1 MTRQI
6 KALSLTQPW
15 AWLVANGHKDI
26 ENRTWRTNYRGWV
39 YIHAS
44 KRMTGADY
52 RRVAEFTA
60 RVNPAIKLP
69 PIGQLTDL
77 GGIVGAVKI
86 VGCVNN
92 SDSPWWMGPF
102 GFTLRFARPIPF
114 TPCKGALG
122 FFDHGLDNLPDPRKF
137 VLTPEEASYLDTSDL

>member
-26 ENRTWRTNYRGWV
+26 ENRPWHTKYRGWF

-44 KRMTGADY
+44 LRMTGTDY
-52 RRVAEFTA
+52 RNVAEFVA
-60 RVNPAIKLP
+60 RANPALALP
-69 PIGQLTDL
+69 PIAELNR
-77 GGIVGAVKI
+77 GGIIGAAKI
-86 VGCVNN
+86 ITCVHK

-122 FFDHGLDNLPDPRKF
+122 FFDHGLDSLPDPRKF
-137 VLTPEEASYLDTSDL
+137 VLTQEEESYLDTSDL